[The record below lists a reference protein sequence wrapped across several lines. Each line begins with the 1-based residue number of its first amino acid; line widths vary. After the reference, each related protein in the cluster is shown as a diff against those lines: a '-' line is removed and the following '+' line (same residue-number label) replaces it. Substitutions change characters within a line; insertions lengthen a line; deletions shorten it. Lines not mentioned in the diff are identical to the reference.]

1 MSKLGKYLL
10 TVSVLTLISFDSFAQ
25 NDNDTLHY
33 IFLGHTWYYNNK
45 VDARVEG
52 IDYNTFDRVWL
63 GGDITSAS
71 SLKYKYLQYI
81 DSLFDVSNP
90 SNQWA
95 FGNHDLRNFN
105 DEWIRQITGR
115 KTYNA
120 HFENGITT
128 VVLNLFITPDDCE
141 KLDDQ
146 FEMLENVC
154 DTIQQSSHLIILIHP
169 NVWGDVPGLP
179 NPGTYSHSNQLN
191 WIANCFDSK
200 AKFIDV
206 VYPMLL
212 AVKNKGI
219 TVLNVLGDTG
229 SYNKGISM
237 ISDDGIYFI
246 ASGINHNT
254 EDINGPDKVLIF
266 DHIPETAEL
275 TWQFHN
281 LDSLYQTFQ

>member
-1 MSKLGKYLL
+1 M
-10 TVSVLTLISFDSFAQ
+10 AQ
-25 NDNDTLHY
+25 DENDTLHY
-33 IFLGHTWYYNNK
+33 IFLGHTWYFNYK
-45 VDARVEG
+45 VDPRIEG

-71 SLKYKYLQYI
+71 SLEYNYLQYI
-81 DSLFDVSNP
+81 DSLFDISNP

-115 KTYNA
+115 KTYNT
-120 HFENGITT
+120 HYENGITT

-141 KLDDQ
+141 MLDDQ

-154 DTIQQSSHLIILIHP
+154 DTIQHSSHLIILVHP
-169 NVWGDVPGLP
+169 GVWGDVPGLP
-179 NPGTYSHSNQLN
+179 SPGLYSHSNQLN
-191 WIANCFDSK
+191 WIANCYDSN

-212 AVKNKGI
+212 NVKNKGV
-219 TVLNVLGDTG
+219 TVINVLGDTG
-229 SYNKGISM
+229 VRKGLSM

-246 ASGINHNT
+246 SSGIDHTT
-254 EDINGPDKVLIF
+254 EGINGPDRVLIF
-266 DHIPETAEL
+266 DHIPETEEL
-275 TWQFHN
+275 IWQFHN
-281 LDSLYQTFQ
+281 LDSLYLTFQ